1 MNESLAVVIHEKKI
15 FLAVRIGFKIYIH
28 VVCVWRMY
36 LHFVGK
42 EVLTLS
48 EKNGLGV
55 RLSKCTAG
63 CYTLCANTSFN
74 TLYYIT
80 ISLIVRI
87 DYITTTM

>member
-1 MNESLAVVIHEKKI
+1 
-15 FLAVRIGFKIYIH
+15 
-28 VVCVWRMY
+28 MY

-74 TLYYIT
+74 TLYYI

-87 DYITTTM
+87 DYITMYYYRHIPSWLAIGTSMHAFTSTYM

>member
-1 MNESLAVVIHEKKI
+1 MCC
-15 FLAVRIGFKIYIH
+15 GG
-28 VVCVWRMY
+28 CMY

-48 EKNGLGV
+48 EKKNGLGV

-74 TLYYIT
+74 TLYYKPY
-80 ISLIVRI
+80 SKN
-87 DYITTTM
+87 

>member
-1 MNESLAVVIHEKKI
+1 
-15 FLAVRIGFKIYIH
+15 
-28 VVCVWRMY
+28 MY

-74 TLYYIT
+74 TLYYI

-87 DYITTTM
+87 DYITTTKAYSQLARNWNINACI